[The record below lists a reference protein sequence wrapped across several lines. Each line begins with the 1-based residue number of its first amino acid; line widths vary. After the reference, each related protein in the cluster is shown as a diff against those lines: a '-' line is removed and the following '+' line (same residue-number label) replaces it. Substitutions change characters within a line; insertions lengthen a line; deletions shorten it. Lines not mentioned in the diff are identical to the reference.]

1 MASGTPQKV
10 AQKMGI
16 LTIYSYV
23 HEGMTHKLMNE
34 ILKIGIL
41 DECVQTTTK
50 LKNHG
55 KITQRKVLTLEVLQQ
70 YASV

>member
-1 MASGTPQKV
+1 
-10 AQKMGI
+10 
-16 LTIYSYV
+16 
-23 HEGMTHKLMNE
+23 MTHKGMNE